1 MNRIATSL
9 AIASAALATQFASA
23 AGFLGNAVAG
33 GVMRVVNSAT
43 QNTLVA
49 QFPALPVKVTMCN
62 GAMETPIFVVT
73 GATTA
78 QANGS
83 TYFIRATILGP
94 DRTRFDVVH
103 TNMSNNG
110 VKRIVLGGAQ
120 QAITF
125 DQTLPNPGT
134 VGSLSGRNVAYIAG
148 AGIWSVG
155 AIWGNPI
162 RITGLAAQG
171 DLYNTLT
178 LDFNA
183 CFDAWDSLTVE
194 TDTDM
199 VN

>member
-1 MNRIATSL
+1 MNRIATTL
-9 AIASAALATQFASA
+9 AIASAAIATQFASA
-23 AGFLGNAVAG
+23 AGFLGNVVAG
-33 GVMRVVNSAT
+33 GAMRVVNSVS

-49 QFPALPVKVTMCN
+49 QFPALPVKVTMCD
-62 GAMETPIFVVT
+62 GSMETPLFVVT
-73 GATTA
+73 SATTA

-83 TYFIRATILGP
+83 TYFIRATILGL
-94 DRTRFDVVH
+94 DRTRFEVVH
-103 TNMSNNG
+103 TNATNNG
-110 VKRIVLGGAQ
+110 VKRIVLGGGQ
-120 QAITF
+120 QAISF
-125 DQTLPNPGT
+125 DQTMPNPGT
-134 VGSLSGRNVAYIAG
+134 AGSLSGRNVTYIAG
-148 AGIWSVG
+148 GGVWSVG

-183 CFDAWDSLTVE
+183 CFDAWDSLTVD

>member
-1 MNRIATSL
+1 MNRIALSL
-9 AIASAALATQFASA
+9 AIASAALATQASSA
-23 AGFLGNAVAG
+23 AGFLGNVVAG
-33 GVMRVVNSAT
+33 GVMRVVNSVT

-49 QFPALPVKVTMCN
+49 QFPALPAKVTMCS
-62 GAMETPIFVVT
+62 GATEFPVFVVT
-73 GATTA
+73 SATTA

-83 TYFIRATILGP
+83 TYFIRATILTP
-94 DRTRFDVVH
+94 DRTRFEVVH
-103 TNMSNNG
+103 TNASNDG
-110 VKRIVLGGAQ
+110 IKRIVLGGGQ

-125 DQTLPNPGT
+125 DQTMPNPGT
-134 VGSLSGRNVAYIAG
+134 SGSLSGRNVAYIAG
-148 AGIWSVG
+148 GGIWNVG

-162 RITGLAAQG
+162 RITGFASQG

-183 CFDAWDSLTVE
+183 CFDAWDSLVIE